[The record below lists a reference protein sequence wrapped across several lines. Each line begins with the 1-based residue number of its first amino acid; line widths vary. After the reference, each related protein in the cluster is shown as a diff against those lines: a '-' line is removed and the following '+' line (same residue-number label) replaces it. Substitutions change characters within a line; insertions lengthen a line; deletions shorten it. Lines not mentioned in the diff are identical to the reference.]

1 LEAKAMN
8 FKSRLK
14 RIEKRLGVNRD
25 DEIVELV
32 FNDGQVFRLTHRA
45 WNKIFAEIMYNNT
58 KRLTGSAKHE

>member
-1 LEAKAMN
+1 MN

-14 RIEKRLGVNRD
+14 RIENRLSVSRD

-32 FNDGQVFRLTHRA
+32 FNDGQVFRLTNRELDETL
-45 WNKIFAEIMYNNT
+45 AEVMKNNT